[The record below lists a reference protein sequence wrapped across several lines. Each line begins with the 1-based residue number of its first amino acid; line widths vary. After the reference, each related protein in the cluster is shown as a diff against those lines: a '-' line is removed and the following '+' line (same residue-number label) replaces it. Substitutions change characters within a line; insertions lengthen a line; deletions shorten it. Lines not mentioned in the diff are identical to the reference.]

1 MPTGRG
7 IRLRTLSWAVTLVVL
22 GAALTVTAA
31 LLLLTHYIHQTNNS
45 LAASVESVR
54 LAREIELL
62 LDLLAQ
68 VGPHDQT
75 VRHLR
80 GDLRETVQ
88 QAGHYVVTAHE
99 AAALLEAANR
109 IDLYLNASR
118 EHRIAPGELTRL
130 RAAALDATDR
140 FVAVN
145 VAQSLAAREQA
156 DHWDRLA
163 NRIGLGCGAFL
174 LTAAALLA
182 WWLRTRAFRPLIGLA
197 ATMEA
202 FARGRRDLRA
212 DEVGPHELREIAGRF
227 NAMADVLAAQRAAQM
242 TFLGGVAHDLKNPL
256 AALRLALAAQA
267 RDPESAVRTRRTLDI
282 VARQTSHL
290 ERMVGDF
297 IDIARIEAGKLELRP
312 VDSDLRELVRESAA
326 LFDGYPRHQLALD
339 LPPEPTLVRC
349 DPLRVTQIVVNLI
362 SNAVKYSPEG
372 GPVEISVTATAD
384 LATVAV
390 RDHGVGMSEAE
401 VRRIFEPFSRVGL
414 SRDAIPGVGLGLHV
428 LLQLVQAHG
437 GAVDVDSAPG
447 RGSTFRVHLPRR
459 GPALNAS

>member
-1 MPTGRG
+1 MSTGRG
-7 IRLRTLSWAVTLVVL
+7 IRLRTLSWAVTVVL
-22 GAALTVTAA
+22 ILVALAVSAALV
-31 LLLLTHYIHQTNNS
+31 LLTNYIHQTNDS

-54 LAREIELL
+54 LTREIELT
-62 LDLLAQ
+62 LDLLAH
-68 VGPHDQT
+68 VGPDDLT
-75 VRHLR
+75 ARHLR
-80 GDLRETVQ
+80 GDLRELLQ
-88 QAGHYVVTAHE
+88 EAGHHVTTSHE
-99 AAALLEAANR
+99 AATLVEAAAR
-109 IDLYLNASR
+109 IDLYLNAGR
-118 EHRIAPGELTRL
+118 DQLVAPGELTRL

-163 NRIGLGCGAFL
+163 NIIGLAAGAFL
-174 LTAAALLA
+174 LLAAGLLA
-182 WWLRTRAFRPLIGLA
+182 WWLRARAFQPLIGLA

-202 FARGRRDLRA
+202 FARGRRDARA
-212 DEVGPHELREIAGRF
+212 AEVGPYELREIAGRF
-227 NAMADVLAAQRAAQM
+227 NAMADTLAAQRAAQM

-256 AALRLALAAQA
+256 AALRLALASQA
-267 RDPESAVRTRRTLDI
+267 RDPESASRARRTLDI
-282 VARQTSHL
+282 VARQTTHL

-297 IDIARIEAGKLELRP
+297 LDIARIEAGRLELRP
-312 VDSDLRELVRESAA
+312 VDCDLRELVRESAA
-326 LFDGYPRHQLALD
+326 LFDGYPRHQLAVDAPAGPVEL
-339 LPPEPTLVRC
+339 RC

-372 GPVEISVTATAD
+372 GPVEIAVSATED
-384 LATVAV
+384 VATVAV

-437 GAVDVDSAPG
+437 GTVDVDSAPG

-459 GPALNAS
+459 GPG

>member
-1 MPTGRG
+1 MSTGRG

-22 GAALTVTAA
+22 GVALAVTAA
-31 LLLLTHYIHQTNNS
+31 LVLLTSYIHQTNDS

-54 LAREIELL
+54 LTREIELT
-62 LDLLAQ
+62 LDLLAH
-68 VGPHDQT
+68 VGPDDLT
-75 VRHLR
+75 ARHLR
-80 GDLRETVQ
+80 GDLRELLQ
-88 QAGHYVVTAHE
+88 EAGHHVLTSQE
-99 AAALLEAANR
+99 AATLVEAANQ
-109 IDLYLNASR
+109 IDLYLNATR
-118 EHRIAPGELTRL
+118 DHLIAPIELTRL
-130 RAAALDATDR
+130 RGAALDATDR

-145 VAQSLAAREQA
+145 VAQSLIARERA

-174 LTAAALLA
+174 LGAAGLLA
-182 WWLRTRAFRPLIGLA
+182 WWLRTRAFQPLIGLA

-202 FARGRRDLRA
+202 FARGRRDARA

-267 RDPESAVRTRRTLDI
+267 RDPDSAARTRRTLEI
-282 VARQTSHL
+282 VERQTSHL
-290 ERMVGDF
+290 GRMVGDF
-297 IDIARIEAGKLELRP
+297 LDIARIEAGKLELRP
-312 VDSDLRELVRESAA
+312 VDADLRELVRESAA
-326 LFDGYPRHQLALD
+326 LFDGYPHHQLALE
-339 LPPEPTLVRC
+339 LPDEPVAIRC

-362 SNAVKYSPEG
+362 SNAVKYSPQG
-372 GPVEISVTATAD
+372 GPVGIAVNATD
-384 LATVAV
+384 ELATVAV
-390 RDHGVGMSEAE
+390 RDHGIGMSEAE

-428 LLQLVQAHG
+428 VLQLVRAHG
-437 GAVDVDSAPG
+437 GTVDVDSAPG

-459 GPALNAS
+459 GPPG